1 MRSLAELANEYERWA
16 DEDEAVASKIMSN
29 VGNFPDGRERRLC
42 EASILAA
49 QAEFLRRQ
57 AARLR
62 ASRVAIISGTKEGV
76 ITT

>member
-1 MRSLAELANEYERWA
+1 MRSVGELANDYERWA

-29 VGNFPDGRERRLC
+29 ASSFPEDRREKRLR

-49 QAEFLRRQ
+49 QAESFREH

-62 ASRVAIISGTKEGV
+62 SSRVAV
-76 ITT
+76 IEQN